1 MNSIFLN
8 YCVTLVLVALLSTSQ
23 IEGFAMGIKATK
35 VNPDRYF
42 TDAKLVEFVS
52 NIQDGDLKKVNDAIR
67 SGINVNA
74 EGKQGFRP
82 LFFVFPAD
90 STDVTKALLAAGANP
105 NVRLPDRSTPLYFSV
120 RLENASFTKALL
132 EAKADPK
139 ALVENDKPI
148 IHEAVMAG
156 NVEQIKLLAKAGADL
171 NVVWGSTPLMS
182 ALDGSVYPV
191 AVALL
196 ELGADTAW
204 RESGGATA
212 FTAGESFC
220 FSIPR
225 MNAKDAKVNKDVVA
239 VFEAFAK
246 RGVALTCMKDVQRF
260 R

>member
-1 MNSIFLN
+1 MVML
-8 YCVTLVLVALLSTSQ
+8 TTSQ

-42 TDAKLVEFVS
+42 TDRKLVDFV
-52 NIQDGDLKKVNDAIR
+52 NHVQDGDLKKVNEAIR

-82 LFFVFPAD
+82 IFFVFPAD
-90 STDVTKALLAAGANP
+90 NAEVAKALLSAGADP
-105 NVRLPDRSTPLYFSV
+105 NIRLADRSTPLYFSV
-120 RLENASFTKALL
+120 RLENTSFTRALL
-132 EAKADPK
+132 EAKANPK

-156 NVEQIKLLAKAGADL
+156 NVDQVKLLAKAGADV

-182 ALDGSVYPV
+182 ALDGTVYPV
-191 AVALL
+191 AAALL
-196 ELGADTAW
+196 DLGADTSW

-225 MNAKDAKVNKDVVA
+225 MNAKDPKVNKDVVA
-239 VFEAFAK
+239 LFEAFAK
-246 RGVALTCMKDVQRF
+246 RGVVLTCGKDVQRF

>member
-1 MNSIFLN
+1 MSQLFLKRGL
-8 YCVTLVLVALLSTSQ
+8 TIVLMAMMTTSQ
-23 IEGFAMGIKATK
+23 LEGFAMGIKATK
-35 VNPDRYF
+35 VSADRYF
-42 TDAKLVEFVS
+42 NDRKLIDFV
-52 NIQDGDLKKVNDAIR
+52 NHIQDGDLKKVTEAIR

-82 LFFVFPAD
+82 IFFIFPAD
-90 STDVTKALLAAGANP
+90 NAEVARALLSAGANP

-120 RLENASFTKALL
+120 RLENTAFTRALL

-156 NVEQIKLLAKAGADL
+156 NVEQIKLLARAGADI

-182 ALDGSVYPV
+182 ALDGTVYPV
-191 AVALL
+191 AVTLL
-196 ELGADTAW
+196 ELGADTSW
-204 RESGGATA
+204 RETGGATA

-220 FSIPR
+220 SSIPR
-225 MNAKDAKVNKDVVA
+225 MNTKDPKVNKDVVA

-246 RGVALTCMKDVQRF
+246 RGVALTCSKDVQRF